1 LNSAS
6 KCLRKVLA
14 SAKERV
20 ETLHIKG
27 IRREKMKQ
35 ENATEA

>member
-1 LNSAS
+1 MNSRC
-6 KCLRKVLA
+6 KCLRKVPA

-20 ETLHIKG
+20 ETLHLRR

-35 ENATEA
+35 ENGTDA